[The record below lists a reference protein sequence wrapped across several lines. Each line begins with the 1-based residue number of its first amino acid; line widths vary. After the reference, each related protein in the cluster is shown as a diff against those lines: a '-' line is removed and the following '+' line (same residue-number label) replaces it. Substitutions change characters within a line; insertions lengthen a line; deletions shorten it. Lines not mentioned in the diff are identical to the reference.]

1 MLDLLIRDGTI
12 VDGQGALRGSIGV
25 AGGRVAARFAAG
37 TELPAAR
44 QMVEAGDLL
53 VLPGIIDPHV
63 HFYGEGIGA
72 YSRLAV
78 AGGVT
83 TFIGMIRG
91 TAEERLG
98 EVVDRHLKDGCA
110 EAVADFSFHVCLY
123 EREDTLASLPALVQ
137 RGFRSFKLFLAYKRR
152 GMMVS
157 ERFLFEAFDAI
168 AALGGIALIHAE
180 DGELVDRLELAAVAA
195 GRRAPEHYAPTR
207 PPEAEGAAIEMVA
220 LAAQATGCPAY
231 VVHVSTEEG
240 LAALERARRRGV
252 PLWAETCP
260 QYILLNDEALSR
272 YGAAA
277 RIAPPLRQPRDQ
289 RALATALRTGAVNT
303 LGSDHA
309 SYSREAKAQGGE
321 DIFAAPFGMPGA
333 PTHFPSMFT
342 FAQDNGF
349 DLSTVVRAMSDA
361 PARLFGLQRRKG
373 SLAPGL
379 DADLILVDPV
389 ARRVVDADRL
399 WPTLAPNPLAGKRL
413 GGWPEKTFVRGVL
426 AFDGG
431 TVVAP
436 TGSGEAIP
444 QREGAR

>member
-1 MLDLLIRDGTI
+1 MPSRLSRSRRNCADPSEDGSWSTGWSLPPLRRAAGAGALCADEASGGRGSGDRDG
-12 VDGQGALRGSIGV
+12 
-25 AGGRVAARFAAG
+25 
-37 TELPAAR
+37 
-44 QMVEAGDLL
+44 
-53 VLPGIIDPHV
+53 
-63 HFYGEGIGA
+63 
-72 YSRLAV
+72 
-78 AGGVT
+78 
-83 TFIGMIRG
+83 
-91 TAEERLG
+91 
-98 EVVDRHLKDGCA
+98 
-110 EAVADFSFHVCLY
+110 
-123 EREDTLASLPALVQ
+123 
-137 RGFRSFKLFLAYKRR
+137 
-152 GMMVS
+152 
-157 ERFLFEAFDAI
+157 
-168 AALGGIALIHAE
+168 
-180 DGELVDRLELAAVAA
+180 
-195 GRRAPEHYAPTR
+195 
-207 PPEAEGAAIEMVA
+207 A

-373 SLAPGL
+373 SLAPGT
-379 DADLILVDPV
+379 DADLIFVDPRPGGWSTPDRSGLPLRRTPSRASVWV
-389 ARRVVDADRL
+389 AGPRRLSSAARWHSTAGRV
-399 WPTLAPNPLAGKRL
+399 APRVGKPFRKRKARGEVSWRSGLPEGELAGER
-413 GGWPEKTFVRGVL
+413 
-426 AFDGG
+426 
-431 TVVAP
+431 
-436 TGSGEAIP
+436 
-444 QREGAR
+444 